1 MTTAAVFAP
10 DSRGVLVG
18 SPSVAFRQQV
28 KNTLP
33 QSAHPVHEVPGGA
46 EALAELESGEWR
58 SLYLDR
64 QLPDLDAEEVASIVR
79 SRYPGTEVILLDS
92 SAQEETHR
100 DPKIPRLVR
109 PPASCEPLP
118 GMIGNSDSMLRLY
131 RLTRLVA
138 ARPTTVLILG
148 ATGTGKELVA
158 RAIHQLSPRA
168 ARTCVVVNCA
178 AIPESLLE
186 SELFGYVRGAFTGAV
201 QTYAGRIYSAQG
213 GTLFLDEIGELPLSL
228 QAKLLRFLE
237 QREVQRLGSSEP
249 VKVDVRVVA
258 ATNANIV
265 EQVERGVFRGD
276 LYYRLAAFPLEL
288 PPLAE
293 RSEDIIPLAEHFLR
307 GLAVNE
313 GTPLLSCRAE
323 HRLLQHSWPGNVR
336 ELQQVIER
344 ALILSDGSS
353 IIDDEHVNFASFHL
367 ARNGAN
373 PVSSPR
379 LGKSQDFAE
388 F

>member
-10 DSRGVLVG
+10 STGGVLVS
-18 SPSVAFRQQV
+18 SPSLSFRQHV
-28 KNTLP
+28 KDALP
-33 QSAHPVHEVPGGA
+33 QSLHPVHEVPGGA
-46 EALAELESGEWR
+46 EALAELESGDWQA
-58 SLYLDR
+58 LYLDR

-79 SRYPGTEVILLDS
+79 SRFPEMVVILLDS
-92 SAQEETHR
+92 SDPEQTHR

-109 PPASCEPLP
+109 PAARCEPLP
-118 GMIGNSDSMLRLY
+118 GMIGNSEAMLRLY

-138 ARPTTVLILG
+138 ARSTTVLILG

-237 QREVQRLGSSEP
+237 QKEVQRLGSSEP

-258 ATNANIV
+258 ATNANLV
-265 EQVERGVFRGD
+265 EQVERRAFRED
-276 LYYRLAAFPLEL
+276 LYYRLAAFPLNL
-288 PPLAE
+288 PTLAQ

-307 GLAVNE
+307 VLAASGV
-313 GTPLLSCRAE
+313 SCLAWVQ
-323 HRLLQHSWPGNVR
+323 RLR
-336 ELQQVIER
+336 T
-344 ALILSDGSS
+344 D
-353 IIDDEHVNFASFHL
+353 
-367 ARNGAN
+367 
-373 PVSSPR
+373 
-379 LGKSQDFAE
+379 
-388 F
+388 